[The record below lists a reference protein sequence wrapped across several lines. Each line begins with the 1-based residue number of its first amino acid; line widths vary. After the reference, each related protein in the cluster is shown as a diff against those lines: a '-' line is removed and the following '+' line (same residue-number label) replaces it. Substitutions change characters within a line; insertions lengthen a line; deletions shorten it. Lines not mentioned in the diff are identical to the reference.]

1 MRNARAH
8 EDEWV
13 VPGQRMIRTFEG
25 RNAKGEAVEV
35 EFGIGRNDRSRRS
48 LAKLW
53 HRNGRTGTELETW
66 WNVTVYVTDGDGR
79 CFEAYNPTIRRGGY
93 GLVLDFE
100 WVMEA
105 TQENLELISSEIEKR
120 AFGTARRRK
129 RCE

>member
-13 VPGQRMIRTFEG
+13 VPGQRMIRTFEE

-53 HRNGRTGTELETW
+53 HRNGH
-66 WNVTVYVTDGDGR
+66 TVYVTDGDGR